1 MGGETKARAL
11 RYAGCAGVEV
21 RNRVGRQRAAS
32 DPTRATDKNLAFV
45 ALGSNVG
52 DSARI
57 IREAFRRLAELADG
71 RLRKSSL
78 WQTTP
83 VDCPPGSP
91 RFLNAVAAFVPHR
104 GESPESLLAKLQAL
118 ERKFGRQPKKV
129 ANEPRPLDLDLIAF
143 GTEVRSKPELTLPH
157 PRAHQR
163 RFVLQP
169 LSEIAPGLVL
179 PGQSKTVARLLSEQ
193 PPDIEMRL
201 FGGRKRDDEL

>member
-1 MGGETKARAL
+1 M
-11 RYAGCAGVEV
+11 
-21 RNRVGRQRAAS
+21 RNRAARQPAES
-32 DPTRATDKNLAFV
+32 DPQRKEHKTLAFV

-57 IREAFRRLAELADG
+57 IRETVRRLADLADG

-91 RFLNAVAAFVPHR
+91 RFLNAVAAFVPQR
-104 GESPESLLAKLQAL
+104 GESPESLLAKLQAI
-118 ERKFGRQPKKV
+118 EREFGRQPRKV
-129 ANEPRPLDLDLIAF
+129 KNEPRPLDLDLIAF

-157 PRAHQR
+157 ARAQQR

-169 LSEIAPGLVL
+169 LNEIAPDLVL
-179 PGQSKTVARLLSEQ
+179 PGHSKTIARLLSEQ
-193 PPDIEMRL
+193 PPDSGMRV
-201 FGGRKRDDEL
+201 FGRRKRRL